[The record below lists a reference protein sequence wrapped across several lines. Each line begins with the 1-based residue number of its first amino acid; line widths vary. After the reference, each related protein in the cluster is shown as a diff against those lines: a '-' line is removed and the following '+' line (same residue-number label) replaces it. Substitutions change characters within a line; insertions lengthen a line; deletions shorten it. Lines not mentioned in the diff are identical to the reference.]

1 MEDYDN
7 AGFSRKLYKNR
18 IVDLDKCQANKDF
31 GKGFYVTK
39 FRKQAEEWAEIIGK
53 VNGYVG
59 VVTEFT
65 FYERAF
71 TEDSLKTLRFSGYNE
86 EWFDFV
92 ILNRNLES
100 TEQKHDYDI
109 IEGPVADDKIQ
120 RRINR
125 YLEGEIS
132 REDFFEQLTKY
143 PEPSHQICF
152 CTINSLRMLKNTN
165 YKPFIKIEDISE
177 LIVEKLVLD
186 FNIDEEKAAEFF
198 YSSKTFGKLADETTE
213 FHKKTW
219 QEVYELLKA
228 ELKANKT
235 IKTH

>member
-1 MEDYDN
+1 MQVFHGSYTEIE
-7 AGFSRKLYKNR
+7 S
-18 IVDLDKCQANKDF
+18 VDLSKCQANKDF

-53 VNGYVG
+53 VNKTLG

-71 TEDSLKTLRFSGYNE
+71 TEESLKTLRFSEYNS
-86 EWFDFV
+86 EWFDFI
-92 ILNRNLES
+92 ILNRDLES

-109 IEGPVADDKIQ
+109 IEGPVADDKVQ

-132 REDFFEQLTKY
+132 REEFFKQLTKY

-152 CTINSLRMLKNTN
+152 CTVNSLRMLKKTN
-165 YKPFIKIEDISE
+165 NKAIIKIEDISE
-177 LIVEKLVLD
+177 LVVEKLVTD
-186 FNIDEEKAAEFF
+186 FCFDEQAATDKFFSSDTFAKLSDTEIKFYEKDWVEI
-198 YSSKTFGKLADETTE
+198 
-213 FHKKTW
+213 
-219 QEVYELLKA
+219 YELLLT
-228 ELKANKT
+228 ELNL
-235 IKTH
+235 

>member
-1 MEDYDN
+1 VEVFHGSYTEIE
-7 AGFSRKLYKNR
+7 S
-18 IVDLDKCQANKDF
+18 IDLNKCQANKDF
-31 GKGFYVTK
+31 GRGFYVTK

-53 VNGYVG
+53 VNKTVG
-59 VVTEFT
+59 FVTEFT

-71 TEDSLKTLRFSGYNE
+71 TEESLKVLHFSEYDD

-109 IEGPVADDKIQ
+109 IEGPVADDKVQ

-132 REDFFEQLTKY
+132 RKDFFEQLTKY

-152 CTINSLRMLKNTN
+152 CTVNSLRMLKKKN
-165 YKPFIKIEDISE
+165 YKSIIEIEDIGES
-177 LIVEKLVLD
+177 IVEKLVTDFD
-186 FNIDEEKAAEFF
+186 FNEETATDKFF
-198 YSSKTFGKLADETTE
+198 SSNTFSEVADASNKLYEKDWTE
-213 FHKKTW
+213 IYH
-219 QEVYELLKA
+219 LLLS
-228 ELKANKT
+228 ELKLQV
-235 IKTH
+235 